1 MKYRL
6 DDIIKVQITSI
17 VPYGIFVNA
26 DYGYTGLIH
35 ISEITGG
42 YVKDISK
49 YFKVGNELEAKIIG
63 IDEEKKH
70 LSLSTKNI
78 MLDILIDNEN
88 DLKEEGLGFDKLRDK
103 EKKIRKRAFKYFGN
117 YAPHRQN
124 KC

>member
-103 EKKIRKRAFKYFGN
+103 LPEWIDITKKQLEN
-117 YAPHRQN
+117 N
-124 KC
+124 K